1 MGSEIQDPGIGT
13 QFNRPTKRV
22 INQDGSYNVVKKG
35 GKRGFRDIFKFM
47 IEISWVQFFAI
58 LFAGY
63 IGMNLVFTILYFL
76 IGYENIVG
84 IRPDGPPA
92 FVQTFFFSIQTFT
105 TVGYGTL
112 APRGIPTQSVAT
124 VEAFI
129 GFLSFSLATG
139 LAYGRFSRPNS
150 KIIFSDHVL
159 YSNYLEGKSIKIKL
173 ANERD
178 NVLLEVTAKMIL
190 TMDKALPN
198 GKIEKLYFQLPLE
211 IDRIELLPFTWTLVH
226 KIDSESPFWGKNK
239 AEIHEANPEFLILI
253 KGFDET
259 FSQHVH
265 TKRSFITTDIKWN
278 QQFAKIFA
286 PNDDGVIEFDIK
298 DLNKIKAEDE

>member
-1 MGSEIQDPGIGT
+1 MGNEIQDPGIGT
-13 QFNRPTKRV
+13 QFKRPTKRL
-22 INQDGSYNVVKKG
+22 INQDGSYNVLKKG

-47 IEISWVQFFAI
+47 IEISWVQFFSL
-58 LFAGY
+58 LFGGY
-63 IGMNLVFTILYFL
+63 IVMNLVFTL
-76 IGYENIVG
+76 IYYAIGFENIAGVN
-84 IRPDGPPA
+84 PDGPHP
-92 FVQTFFFSIQTFT
+92 FFQTFFFSIQTFT
-105 TVGYGTL
+105 TVGYGAL
-112 APRGIPTQSVAT
+112 APTGIPTQTVAM

-159 YSNYLEGKSIKIKL
+159 YSSYKEGKSIKVKL

-190 TMDKALPN
+190 TMDKVLLN
-198 GKIEKLYFQLPLE
+198 GEIEKRYFQLPLE
-211 IDRIELLPFTWTLVH
+211 IERIELLPFTWTLVH
-226 KIDSESPFWGKNK
+226 KIDEESPFWEKSK
-239 AEIHEANPEFLILI
+239 EDISLSNPEFLLLI

-265 TKRSFITTDIKWN
+265 TKRSFVTTDIKWN
-278 QQFAKIFA
+278 QQFTKTFT
-286 PNDDGVIEFDIK
+286 PNDEGVIEFDIK
-298 DLNKIKAEDE
+298 DINKIKAENE